1 MTVNPQ
7 RISRLQEHGLTEYE
21 ARAYLALLELE
32 NAEASPIADLARVP
46 RTKIYQA
53 LDGLEAKK
61 LLAVIPDR
69 PKRYQVAPISAYIE
83 SLESNYRSR
92 ADALGSQKDALCEE
106 FAPRGKVQ
114 MERSGGFIVLK
125 GRANISSKL
134 CELMQRGQR
143 DFAVATSSMGA
154 HRLAYHADLLEAAT
168 KRGCSVRVL
177 APATSE
183 NAPAMDALEAK
194 SELRHVLV
202 DLGAVTL
209 AFVDEKEV
217 LLVHHVPD
225 DRHYFQGADVA
236 LWSDDPAIV
245 GSLKALFTL
254 GWGLSVAYSDRAT
267 ASTHIRDPVVA
278 SVVESLSREARRLVP
293 VTA

>member
-7 RISRLQEHGLTEYE
+7 RIQRLQEHGLTEYE

-32 NAEASPIADLARVP
+32 NSEASPVADLARVP

-53 LDGLEAKK
+53 LDGLESKK
-61 LLAVIPDR
+61 LLEVIPDR
-69 PKRYQVAPISAYIE
+69 PKRYQVQPISSYIDA
-83 SLESNYRSR
+83 LENNYRSR
-92 ADALGSQKDALCEE
+92 AEALGGAKEGLVEE
-106 FAPRGKVQ
+106 FSPRGKVT
-114 MERSGGFIVLK
+114 MERSGGFVVLK

-134 CELMQRGQR
+134 CELVGRAR
-143 DFAVATSSMGA
+143 KDFALATSVMGV
-154 HRLAYHADLLEAAT
+154 HRLAYHADLLGEAGA
-168 KRGCSVRVL
+168 RGAAVRVL
-177 APATSE
+177 APATGD
-183 NAPAMDALEAK
+183 NAEATETV
-194 SELRHVLV
+194 SRHAELRHALV

-217 LLVHHVPD
+217 MLVHHVPD

-254 GWGLSVAYSDRAT
+254 GWGLSVPYAERHT
-267 ASTHIRDPVVA
+267 AAQKQADPVVA
-278 SVVESLSREARRLVP
+278 NLVETLGREAKRLV
-293 VTA
+293 VA

>member
-7 RISRLQEHGLTEYE
+7 RIARLQEHGLTEYE

-32 NAEASPIADLARVP
+32 NSEASPVADLARVP

-53 LDGLEAKK
+53 LDGLETKK

-69 PKRYQVAPISAYIE
+69 PKRYQVQPISNYIE
-83 SLESNYRSR
+83 SLESNYRAR
-92 ADALGSQKDALCEE
+92 ATALGTQKDALAEE
-106 FAPRGKVQ
+106 FAPRGRVQ
-114 MERSGGFIVLK
+114 MERSGGFVVLK

-134 CELMQRGQR
+134 CELIGKAGQ
-143 DFAVATSSMGA
+143 DFAVATSAMGA
-154 HRLAYHADLLEAAT
+154 HRLAYHHDLIDEAAA
-168 KRGCSVRVL
+168 RGAKVRVL
-177 APATSE
+177 APATAE
-183 NAPAMDALEAK
+183 NAEACEK
-194 SELRHVLV
+194 MLVKADVRHALV
-202 DLGAVTL
+202 DLGSVTL

-217 LLVHHVPD
+217 MLVHHVPD

-245 GSLKALFTL
+245 QSLKALFTL
-254 GWGLSVAYSDRAT
+254 GWGLSVSYAERAN
-267 ASTHIRDPVVA
+267 AKSVDPAVQVV
-278 SVVESLSREARRLVP
+278 VQSLSREAKRLV

>member
-1 MTVNPQ
+1 MTVAPA
-7 RISRLQEHGLTEYE
+7 RIQRLQEHGLTEYE

-32 NAEASPIADLARVP
+32 NSEASPIADLARVP

-53 LDGLEAKK
+53 LDGLESKK
-61 LLAVIPDR
+61 LLVVIPDR
-69 PKRYQVAPISAYIE
+69 PKRYQVAPISSYIDSLEASYRSQAE
-83 SLESNYRSR
+83 SLSN
-92 ADALGSQKDALCEE
+92 AKDALAEE

-114 MERSGGFIVLK
+114 MERSGGFVVLK

-134 CELMQRGQR
+134 CELMGRAQK
-143 DFAVATSSMGA
+143 DFAVATSAMGA
-154 HRLAYHADLLEAAT
+154 HRLAYHADLLAEAGA
-168 KRGCSVRVL
+168 RGAAVRVL
-177 APATSE
+177 APTLAENREATDVV
-183 NAPAMDALEAK
+183 AGQA
-194 SELRHVLV
+194 ELRHALV

-217 LLVHHVPD
+217 MLVHHVPD

-245 GSLKALFTL
+245 QSLKALFTL
-254 GWGLSVAYSDRAT
+254 GWGLSVPYAERHT
-267 ASTHIRDPVVA
+267 AAAKQADPMVA
-278 SVVESLSREARRLVP
+278 NLVQTLGREAKRLV

>member
-32 NAEASPIADLARVP
+32 NAEASPVADLARVP

-69 PKRYQVAPISAYIE
+69 PKRYQVAPVTAYIE
-83 SLESNYRSR
+83 SLENGYRQR
-92 ADALGSQKDALCEE
+92 ADALSNQKETLAEE
-106 FAPRGKVQ
+106 FAPRGRVQ
-114 MERSGGFIVLK
+114 MERGGGFIVLK

-134 CELMQRGQR
+134 CELIQRGKE
-143 DFAVATSSMGA
+143 DFAVATSAMGA
-154 HRLAYHADLLEAAT
+154 HRLAYHSDLLDGAT
-168 KRGCSVRVL
+168 ERGCNVRIF
-177 APATSE
+177 APATEE
-183 NAPAMDALEAK
+183 NEEAMTSLDTRV
-194 SELRHVLV
+194 ELRHGLV

-209 AFVDEKEV
+209 AFVDDKEV

-245 GSLKALFTL
+245 GSLKSLFTL
-254 GWGLSVAYSDRAT
+254 GWGLSVPFAERAT
-267 ASTHIRDPVVA
+267 AAAHIKDPIVA
-278 SVVESLSREARRLVP
+278 SVVESLSREARRLV
-293 VTA
+293 VV

>member
-1 MTVNPQ
+1 MTVAPA
-7 RISRLQEHGLTEYE
+7 RIARLQEHGLTEYE

-32 NAEASPIADLARVP
+32 NSEASPIADLARVP

-53 LDGLEAKK
+53 LDGLESKK
-61 LLAVIPDR
+61 LLVVIPDR
-69 PKRYQVAPISAYIE
+69 PKRYQVAPITAYIDG
-83 SLESNYRSR
+83 LEQNYRQR
-92 ADALGSQKDALCEE
+92 AAVLGSAKDGLAEE

-114 MERSGGFIVLK
+114 MERSGGFVVLK

-134 CELMQRGQR
+134 CELMGKAQK
-143 DFAVATSSMGA
+143 DFAVATSAMGA
-154 HRLAYHADLLEAAT
+154 HRLAYHHDLVEEASA
-168 KRGCSVRVL
+168 RACAVRIL
-177 APATSE
+177 APASPE
-183 NAPAMDALEAK
+183 NAEAMERLGQKA
-194 SELRHVLV
+194 ELRHALV

-217 LLVHHVPD
+217 MLVHHVPD

-245 GSLKALFTL
+245 QSLKSLFTL
-254 GWGLSVAYSDRAT
+254 GWGLSVPYAERET
-267 ASTHIRDPVVA
+267 AGARMADPVVQ
-278 SVVESLSREARRLVP
+278 SVVQSLSREARRLV

>member
-32 NAEASPIADLARVP
+32 NSEASPIADLARVP

-61 LLAVIPDR
+61 LLEVIPDR
-69 PKRYQVAPISAYIE
+69 PKRYQVQPISAYIE
-83 SLESNYRSR
+83 SLEANYMSR
-92 ADALGSQKDALCEE
+92 ASALGGEKDALSEE

-114 MERSGGFIVLK
+114 MERSGGFVVLK

-134 CELMQRGQR
+134 CELVGRAKE
-143 DFAVATSSMGA
+143 DFAVATSAMGA
-154 HRLAYHADLLEAAT
+154 HRLAYHHDLVEAAAE
-168 KRGCSVRVL
+168 RGANVRIL
-177 APATSE
+177 APANIE
-183 NAPAMDALEAK
+183 NQEAC
-194 SELRHVLV
+194 ERLTLRAEVRHALV

-217 LLVHHVPD
+217 MLVHHVPD

-245 GSLKALFTL
+245 TSLKALFTL
-254 GWGLSVAYSDRAT
+254 GWGLSVPYADRDT
-267 ASTHIRDPVVA
+267 ARAKMTDPTVQL
-278 SVVESLSREARRLVP
+278 VVESLAKEAKRLVP
-293 VTA
+293 A

>member
-1 MTVNPQ
+1 MTVAPA

-32 NAEASPIADLARVP
+32 NSEASPIADLARVP

-69 PKRYQVAPISAYIE
+69 PKRYQVAPIAGYIDT
-83 SLESNYRSR
+83 LEQSYRQR
-92 ADALGSQKDALCEE
+92 ADTLGSAKDALAEE
-106 FAPRGKVQ
+106 FAPRGKVH
-114 MERSGGFIVLK
+114 MERSGGFVVLK

-134 CELMQRGQR
+134 CELIGKTEK
-143 DFAVATSSMGA
+143 DFAVATSAMGA
-154 HRLAYHADLLEAAT
+154 HRLAYHNDLVSAARAKGST
-168 KRGCSVRVL
+168 VRIL
-177 APATSE
+177 APIAAE
-183 NAPAMDALEAK
+183 NAEACATLSQDAEM
-194 SELRHVLV
+194 RHALV

-217 LLVHHVPD
+217 ILIHHVPD

-245 GSLKALFTL
+245 QSLKSLFTL
-254 GWGLSVAYSDRAT
+254 GWGLSVAYEDRESAG
-267 ASTHIRDPVVA
+267 AKLADPIVQ
-278 SVVESLSREARRLVP
+278 SVVENLSREARRLV
-293 VTA
+293 VVA

>member
-1 MTVNPQ
+1 VNPQ

-32 NAEASPIADLARVP
+32 NSEASPIADLARVP

-53 LDGLEAKK
+53 LDGLESKK

-69 PKRYQVAPISAYIE
+69 PKRYQVQPISSYID
-83 SLESNYRSR
+83 SLESNYRAR
-92 ADALGSQKDALCEE
+92 ASALGGEKNALTEE
-106 FAPRGKVQ
+106 FAPRGKVT
-114 MERSGGFIVLK
+114 MERSGGFVVLK

-134 CELMQRGQR
+134 CELIGKAKE

-154 HRLAYHADLLEAAT
+154 HRLAYHHDLLEAAAD
-168 KRGCSVRVL
+168 RAARVRIL
-177 APATSE
+177 APGTTE
-183 NAPAMDALEAK
+183 NAEAAQRLAQRA
-194 SELRHVLV
+194 EMRHALV

-217 LLVHHVPD
+217 MLIHHVPD
-225 DRHYFQGADVA
+225 DHHYFQGADVA

-245 GSLKALFTL
+245 TSLKALFTL
-254 GWGLSVAYSDRAT
+254 GWGLSVPFAERET
-267 ASTHIRDPVVA
+267 ASAKMSDPAVQLVVA
-278 SVVESLSREARRLVP
+278 NLAKEAQRLV
-293 VTA
+293 TA

>member
-7 RISRLQEHGLTEYE
+7 RIQRLQEHGLTEYE

-32 NAEASPIADLARVP
+32 KSEASPIADLARVP

-53 LDGLEAKK
+53 LDGLEGKK
-61 LLAVIPDR
+61 LLEVIPDR
-69 PKRYQVAPISAYIE
+69 PKRYQVQPICAYIDT
-83 SLESNYRSR
+83 LESTYRSR
-92 ADALGSQKDALCEE
+92 AEALGTAKDGLAEE
-106 FAPRGKVQ
+106 FAPRGKVT
-114 MERSGGFIVLK
+114 MERSGGFVVLK

-134 CELMQRGQR
+134 CELMGRAQK
-143 DFAVATSSMGA
+143 DFAVATSAMGA
-154 HRLAYHADLLEAAT
+154 HRLAYHADLLAEAGA
-168 KRGCSVRVL
+168 RGAAVRVL
-177 APATSE
+177 APAADETRE
-183 NAPAMDALEAK
+183 ATDALTRQA
-194 SELRHVLV
+194 ELRHALV

-217 LLVHHVPD
+217 MLVHHVPD

-245 GSLKALFTL
+245 QSLKALFTL
-254 GWGLSVAYSDRAT
+254 GWGLSVPYAERHT
-267 ASTHIRDPVVA
+267 AAQKQADPMVA
-278 SVVESLSREARRLVP
+278 NLVESLGREAKRLV

>member
-32 NAEASPIADLARVP
+32 NSEASPIADLARVP

-53 LDGLEAKK
+53 LDGLETKK

-69 PKRYQVAPISAYIE
+69 PKRYQVQPIAYYID
-83 SLESNYRSR
+83 SLEQSFRAR
-92 ADALGSQKDALCEE
+92 ADTLGTAKDVLVEE
-106 FAPRGKVQ
+106 FAPKGRVQ
-114 MERSGGFIVLK
+114 MERSGGFVVLK

-134 CELMQRGQR
+134 CELVARSTS
-143 DFAVATSSMGA
+143 DFAVATSAMGA
-154 HRLAYHADLLEAAT
+154 HRLAYHHDLLEEAT
-168 KRGCSVRVL
+168 ARGSKVRVL
-177 APATSE
+177 APATAE
-183 NAPAMDALEAK
+183 NEEAMESLAPRADV
-194 SELRHVLV
+194 RHALV

-209 AFVDEKEV
+209 TFVDDREV
-217 LLVHHVPD
+217 MLVHHVPD

-245 GSLKALFTL
+245 SSLKALFTL
-254 GWGLSVAYSDRAT
+254 GWGLSVPYAERHT
-267 ASTHIRDPVVA
+267 AAARKADPVVA
-278 SVVESLSREARRLVP
+278 SIVENLGREAKRLA

>member
-1 MTVNPQ
+1 VTVNPQ

-32 NAEASPIADLARVP
+32 NSEASPIADLARVP

-69 PKRYQVAPISAYIE
+69 PKRYHVQPISSYIE
-83 SLESNYRSR
+83 SLEQNFR
-92 ADALGSQKDALCEE
+92 ARASALTSEKDVLTEE
-106 FAPRGKVQ
+106 FAPRGKVH
-114 MERSGGFIVLK
+114 MERSGGFVVLK

-134 CELMQRGQR
+134 CELIGKAGE
-143 DFAVATSSMGA
+143 DFAVATSPMGA
-154 HRLAYHADLLEAAT
+154 HRLAYHHDLLEAAVG
-168 KRGCSVRVL
+168 RGCNVRLL
-177 APATSE
+177 AVANGE
-183 NAPAMDALEAK
+183 NGDACEKLAHK
-194 SELRHVLV
+194 SELRHALV

-209 AFVDEKEV
+209 AFVDDKEV
-217 LLVHHVPD
+217 ILVHHVPD

-245 GSLKALFTL
+245 QSLKALFTL
-254 GWGLSVAYSDRAT
+254 GWGLSVPYAERELAIGKT
-267 ASTHIRDPVVA
+267 ADPIVA
-278 SVVESLSREARRLVP
+278 SVVENLAREAKRLV
-293 VTA
+293 AA

>member
-7 RISRLQEHGLTEYE
+7 RIARLQEHGLTEYE

-32 NAEASPIADLARVP
+32 NSEASPVADLARVP

-69 PKRYQVAPISAYIE
+69 PKRYQVQPISNYIE
-83 SLESNYRSR
+83 SLEASFRSR
-92 ADALGSQKDALCEE
+92 ATALETQKDALSEE

-114 MERSGGFIVLK
+114 MERSGGFVVLK

-134 CELMQRGQR
+134 CELMGKATE
-143 DFAVATSSMGA
+143 DFAVATSAMGA
-154 HRLAYHADLLEAAT
+154 HRLAYHHDLLEQAAA
-168 KRGCSVRVL
+168 RGSKVRVL
-177 APATSE
+177 APATAE
-183 NAPAMDALEAK
+183 NAEACEK
-194 SELRHVLV
+194 MLAKCDVRHALV
-202 DLGAVTL
+202 D
-209 AFVDEKEV
+209 EREV
-217 LLVHHVPD
+217 ILIHHVPD

-245 GSLKALFTL
+245 SSLKALFTL
-254 GWGLSVAYSDRAT
+254 GWGLSVSYEERASAKT
-267 ASTHIRDPVVA
+267 VDPAVQVV
-278 SVVESLSREARRLVP
+278 VQSLSREAKRLV

>member
-1 MTVNPQ
+1 MTVAPA

-32 NAEASPIADLARVP
+32 NSEASPVADLARVP

-61 LLAVIPDR
+61 LLVVIPDR
-69 PKRYQVAPISAYIE
+69 PKRYQVAPIAVYID
-83 SLESNYRSR
+83 SLEQNYRQR
-92 ADALGSQKDALCEE
+92 ADSLSNAKDGLSEE

-114 MERSGGFIVLK
+114 MERSGGFVVLK

-134 CELMQRGQR
+134 CELLGKTEK
-143 DFAVATSSMGA
+143 DFAVATSAMGA
-154 HRLAYHADLLEAAT
+154 HRLAYHSDLVSSARAKGAA
-168 KRGCSVRVL
+168 VRVL
-177 APATSE
+177 APVTAENGEACATLNVE
-183 NAPAMDALEAK
+183 GEM
-194 SELRHVLV
+194 RHALV

-217 LLVHHVPD
+217 MLIHHVPD

-245 GSLKALFTL
+245 SSLKSLFTL
-254 GWGLSVAYSDRAT
+254 GWGLSVPYAERESAG
-267 ASTHIRDPVVA
+267 AKLADPIVQ
-278 SVVESLSREARRLVP
+278 SVVENLSREARRLV
-293 VTA
+293 VVA

>member
-7 RISRLQEHGLTEYE
+7 RITRLQEHGLTEYE

-32 NAEASPIADLARVP
+32 NSEASPIADLARVP

-53 LDGLEAKK
+53 LDGLEGKK
-61 LLAVIPDR
+61 LLSVIPDR
-69 PKRYQVAPISAYIE
+69 PKRYQVAPISVYIE
-83 SLESNYRSR
+83 SLEQNLRTR
-92 ADALGSQKDALCEE
+92 AETIGSAKDALVEE
-106 FAPRGKVQ
+106 FAPRGRVQ

-134 CELMQRGQR
+134 CELIGKAES
-143 DFAVATSSMGA
+143 DFAIATSAMGA
-154 HRLAYHADLLEAAT
+154 HRLSYHSDLVEEASG
-168 KRGCSVRVL
+168 RGCNVRLL
-177 APATSE
+177 APATDE
-183 NAPAMDALEAK
+183 NAEAMEGLAARAEA
-194 SELRHVLV
+194 RHALV

-217 LLVHHVPD
+217 MLIHHVPD
-225 DRHYFQGADVA
+225 DRHFFQGADVA

-245 GSLKALFTL
+245 GSLKALFAL
-254 GWGLSVAYSDRAT
+254 GWGLSVPYAERAT
-267 ASTHIRDPVVA
+267 ADARMADPVVQ
-278 SVVESLSREARRLVP
+278 SVVQNLSREARRLV

>member
-1 MTVNPQ
+1 MTVAPA
-7 RISRLQEHGLTEYE
+7 RIQRLQEHGLTEYE

-32 NAEASPIADLARVP
+32 NSEASPVADLARVP

-53 LDGLEAKK
+53 LDGLESKK
-61 LLAVIPDR
+61 LLVVIPDR
-69 PKRYQVAPISAYIE
+69 PKRYQVAPITAYID
-83 SLESNYRSR
+83 SLEQNYRSR
-92 ADALGSQKDALCEE
+92 ADTLSNAKDALTEE
-106 FAPRGKVQ
+106 FAPRGRVQ
-114 MERSGGFIVLK
+114 MERSGGFVVLK

-134 CELMQRGQR
+134 CELMGKAQA

-154 HRLAYHADLLEAAT
+154 HRIAYHSDLIQEARARGAT
-168 KRGCSVRVL
+168 VRVL
-177 APATSE
+177 APGSPE
-183 NAPAMDALEAK
+183 NAEACVQLEKHAD
-194 SELRHVLV
+194 LRHALV

-217 LLVHHVPD
+217 ILIHHVPD

-245 GSLKALFTL
+245 QSLKSLFTL
-254 GWGLSVAYSDRAT
+254 GWGLSVPYAERET
-267 ASTHIRDPVVA
+267 AGEKMADPLVKT
-278 SVVESLSREARRLVP
+278 VVENLSREARRIM

>member
-1 MTVNPQ
+1 MTVAPA
-7 RISRLQEHGLTEYE
+7 RITRLQEHGLTEYE

-32 NAEASPIADLARVP
+32 NSEASPVADLARVP

-61 LLAVIPDR
+61 LLSVIPDR
-69 PKRYQVAPISAYIE
+69 PKRYQVLPISGYIE
-83 SLESNYRSR
+83 ALEATYRQRATSLET
-92 ADALGSQKDALCEE
+92 AKDALSEE

-114 MERSGGFIVLK
+114 MERSGGFVVLK

-134 CELMQRGQR
+134 CELLGKAQS

-154 HRLAYHADLLEAAT
+154 HRLAYHADLVDEASA
-168 KRGCSVRVL
+168 RGCQIRLL
-177 APATSE
+177 APATEE
-183 NAPAMDALEAK
+183 NAEAMERMAGRT
-194 SELRHVLV
+194 ELRHALV
-202 DLGAVTL
+202 DLGSVTL

-217 LLVHHVPD
+217 ILIHHVPD
-225 DRHYFQGADVA
+225 DRHYFQGSDVA

-245 GSLKALFTL
+245 SSLKSLFGL
-254 GWGLSVAYSDRAT
+254 GWGLSLPYAERAD
-267 ASTHIRDPVVA
+267 AAKKLADPMVQ
-278 SVVESLSREARRLVP
+278 SVVQNLAKEARRII

>member
-32 NAEASPIADLARVP
+32 NSEASPVADLARVP

-61 LLAVIPDR
+61 LLVVIPDR
-69 PKRYQVAPISAYIE
+69 PKRYQVQPISSYIE
-83 SLESNYRSR
+83 SLEQNYRAR
-92 ADALGSQKDALCEE
+92 ASALDGEKSALTEE
-106 FAPRGKVQ
+106 FSPRGKVQ
-114 MERSGGFIVLK
+114 MERSGGFVVLK

-134 CELMQRGQR
+134 CELVGKASE
-143 DFAVATSSMGA
+143 DFAVATSAMGA
-154 HRLAYHADLLEAAT
+154 HRLAYHHDLVESAAD
-168 KRGCSVRVL
+168 RGCRVRIL
-177 APATSE
+177 APATAE
-183 NAPAMDALEAK
+183 NAEGCERLLARADV
-194 SELRHVLV
+194 RHALV

-217 LLVHHVPD
+217 ILVHHVPD

-245 GSLKALFTL
+245 QSLKALFTL
-254 GWGLSVAYSDRAT
+254 GWGLSVPYAERA
-267 ASTHIRDPVVA
+267 AARISDPVVQ
-278 SVVESLSREARRLVP
+278 SVVESLAREAKRLV
-293 VTA
+293 VA

>member
-1 MTVNPQ
+1 MTVAPA
-7 RISRLQEHGLTEYE
+7 RIQRLQEHGLTEYE

-32 NAEASPIADLARVP
+32 NSEASPIADLARVP

-53 LDGLEAKK
+53 LDGLEGKK
-61 LLAVIPDR
+61 LLVVIPDR
-69 PKRYQVAPISAYIE
+69 PKRYQVAPISAYID
-83 SLESNYRSR
+83 SLEQSYKQR
-92 ADALGSQKDALCEE
+92 ADSLSSAKDALSEE

-114 MERSGGFIVLK
+114 MERSGGFVVLK

-134 CELMQRGQR
+134 CELMGKTEK
-143 DFAVATSSMGA
+143 DFAVATSAMGA
-154 HRLAYHADLLEAAT
+154 HRLAYHSDLVSAARA
-168 KRGCSVRVL
+168 KGANVRIL
-177 APATSE
+177 APGTPE
-183 NAPAMDALEAK
+183 NAEACGQLATHA
-194 SELRHVLV
+194 ELRHALV

-217 LLVHHVPD
+217 MLIHHVPD

-245 GSLKALFTL
+245 SSLKSLFTL
-254 GWGLSVAYSDRAT
+254 GWGLSVPFAERAT
-267 ASTHIRDPVVA
+267 ADAKLVDPMVKTM
-278 SVVESLSREARRLVP
+278 VESLSQQARRIV

>member
-32 NAEASPIADLARVP
+32 NAEASPVADLARVP

-69 PKRYQVAPISAYIE
+69 PKRYQVAPVTAYID
-83 SLESNYRSR
+83 SLENGYRQR
-92 ADALGSQKDALCEE
+92 ADALSNQKETLAEE
-106 FAPRGKVQ
+106 FAPRGRVQ
-114 MERSGGFIVLK
+114 MERGGGFIVLK
-125 GRANISSKL
+125 GPANISSKL
-134 CELMQRGQR
+134 CEQMGKARH
-143 DFAVATSSMGA
+143 DFAVATSAMGV
-154 HRLAYHADLLEAAT
+154 HRLAYHSDLLAEAGV
-168 KRGCSVRVL
+168 RGARVRVL
-177 APATSE
+177 APATADNGE
-183 NAPAMDALEAK
+183 GCEIMTAH
-194 SELRHVLV
+194 SELRHALV

-209 AFVDEKEV
+209 AFVDEREV
-217 LLVHHVPD
+217 ILIHHVPD

-254 GWGLSVAYSDRAT
+254 GWGLSVPYAERHKAN
-267 ASTHIRDPVVA
+267 ARLKDPVVA
-278 SVVESLSREARRLVP
+278 SVVESLSREAKRLV

>member
-32 NAEASPIADLARVP
+32 NSEASPIADLARVP

-61 LLAVIPDR
+61 LLQVIPDR
-69 PKRYQVAPISAYIE
+69 PKRYQVAPIAAYIE
-83 SLESNYRSR
+83 SLEANYRAR
-92 ADALGSQKDALCEE
+92 ADTLGTAKDTLVEE
-106 FAPRGKVQ
+106 FAPKGRVQ
-114 MERSGGFIVLK
+114 MERSGGFVVLK

-134 CELMQRGQR
+134 CELMARANA
-143 DFAVATSSMGA
+143 DFAVATSAMGA
-154 HRLAYHADLLEAAT
+154 HRLAYHHDLLEQASGRGAT
-168 KRGCSVRVL
+168 VRVL
-177 APATSE
+177 APAQAE
-183 NAPAMDALEAK
+183 NDEAMEILSRQGEA
-194 SELRHVLV
+194 RHALV

-209 AFVDEKEV
+209 AFVDDKEV
-217 LLVHHVPD
+217 MLVHHVPD

-245 GSLKALFTL
+245 QSLKALFTL
-254 GWGLSVAYSDRAT
+254 GWGLSVPYAERHT
-267 ASTHIRDPVVA
+267 AAARKADPIVA
-278 SVVESLSREARRLVP
+278 SIVENLGREAKRLV